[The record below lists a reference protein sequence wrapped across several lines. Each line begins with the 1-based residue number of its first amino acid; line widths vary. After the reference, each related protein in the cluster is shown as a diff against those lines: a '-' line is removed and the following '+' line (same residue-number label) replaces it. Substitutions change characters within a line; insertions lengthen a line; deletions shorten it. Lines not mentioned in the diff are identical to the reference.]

1 MYHVAVREIP
11 SRSGGG
17 LPSSDLLCQGLPPSA
32 WATRGAGLARTTD
45 STGDSMEVGIL
56 GLAGSGK
63 TTLFSLLTANSDISR
78 GFIRAEV
85 VSHGDLLEA
94 GSLSAC
100 RERGT
105 LRLEGKSYPVA
116 DGDIVHYRFNV

>member
-1 MYHVAVREIP
+1 
-11 SRSGGG
+11 
-17 LPSSDLLCQGLPPSA
+17 
-32 WATRGAGLARTTD
+32 
-45 STGDSMEVGIL
+45 MEVGIL
-56 GLAGSGK
+56 GLVGSGK

-78 GFIRAEV
+78 GFIPAEV

-94 GSLSAC
+94 GSLAAC